1 MARKRLI
8 PDIIRFIRDITNR
21 VLRPDHETPRQTAAY
36 HEAGHAVAAMAL
48 EVGVDR
54 VSVVGD
60 YDTLGMIVL
69 AQGWPHLRAGF
80 DPHEPKDRRLA
91 ENWILLALAGEFA
104 EAEHV
109 GRHPDFSRPGSLW
122 DYEHA
127 EALAKHL
134 LSRPGSD
141 DASFEMM
148 KSQAHQ
154 FVREPLRWRQITAVA
169 NDLARLGELNRSQL
183 EQIMGEI
190 AARSEPDGSEKV

>member
-8 PDIIRFIRDITNR
+8 PDIIRLIRGITNR

-54 VSVVGD
+54 VTVVGD

-80 DPHEPKDRRLA
+80 DPHDPKDRRLA

-104 EAEHV
+104 EADHM
-109 GRHPDFSRPGSLW
+109 GREPDFSKPGSLW

-127 EALAKHL
+127 EALAKLL

-148 KSQAHQ
+148 TSRAHQ

-169 NDLARLGELNRSQL
+169 THLARLGELNRTQI
-183 EQIMGEI
+183 EQFMEEI
-190 AARSEPDGSEKV
+190 AAAAEADGTE